1 MAVKASRSKTVFF
14 AGHREL
20 PQDIEPLVK
29 VLEDEVVYLIDKG
42 YRYFGAGGAT
52 GFDTLAAQA
61 VLKLREIYPH
71 IRLILVIPHRAQAKR
86 WSKKNIAVYEDIKK
100 RADKVVYI
108 SDEFTKDCVYKRN
121 KKFIEG
127 SSVCVCYLAK
137 EGSGTEM
144 TAHSASREG
153 LTVINLAK
161 KL

>member
-1 MAVKASRSKTVFF
+1 MTAKTTRQKTAFF

-20 PQDIEPLVK
+20 PQDTEPLVK
-29 VLEDEVVYLIDKG
+29 ALEEEIVRLIEKG
-42 YRYFGAGGAT
+42 YRYFGASGAT

-100 RADKVVYI
+100 RADKVVHI
-108 SDEFTKDCVYKRN
+108 SDEFTRDCVYKRN

-137 EGSGTEM
+137 EGSVTEK